1 MIETTLK
8 WVAVFVGCLILQ
20 TTLIPVLAVYGV
32 QPDLIIVALFF
43 LCLKY
48 GVLPGIYTGFLLGLS
63 LDLYSPLML
72 GQHALAKTVIGF
84 FMGLFNE
91 KMMKID
97 PVVKVIILAV
107 GFIIHDVLFSGAELL
122 KHGNSLVTLFP
133 ELFTN
138 TLPRT
143 VYTILVIF
151 IIQFWNN
158 TIKPNLKR

>member
-8 WVAVFVGCLILQ
+8 WIAIFAGCLILQ
-20 TTLIPVLAVYGV
+20 TTLVPVLAVYGV
-32 QPDLIIVALFF
+32 QPDLIVVALFF

-48 GVLPGIYTGFLLGLS
+48 GVLPGVYTGFFLGLS
-63 LDLYSPLML
+63 LDLYSPLLL

-91 KMMKID
+91 KMMRTD
-97 PVVKVIILAV
+97 PLIKVIILAISFV
-107 GFIIHDVLFSGAELL
+107 IHDILFSGAELL
-122 KHGNSLVTLFP
+122 KHGNSLVALIP
-133 ELFTN
+133 ELFTY

-151 IIQFWNN
+151 IIQFWTN
-158 TIKPNLKR
+158 TIQPNLKR